1 MGVVTRSAVE
11 SIVRAVLTAPGTGLA
26 PLPPDTKQAAQAA
39 FESDAARALKQEIV
53 EAGRKLWERQY
64 VDGNGGNIS
73 ARLSGEWVLCTPTLT
88 SKADLSP
95 DALCLVDLDGVQV
108 AGREKR
114 SSEILL
120 HLAIMR
126 TVPEARAVIHS
137 HPPHATAFALAGRV
151 PPDAMLAEH
160 EVFVG
165 PVAFL
170 PFESPGTQAFAD
182 TVVPLAHDHNTILLG
197 NHGLVTWADTVT
209 HAEWFV
215 EVMDTTCRIL
225 ILVSQ
230 LGATPAPIPQSGVR
244 DLLDLKQRLG
254 LPDARFRRT
263 APPPPAPSGLDA
275 RIQQVTDA
283 VMKAIE

>member
-1 MGVVTRSAVE
+1 VTRSAVE
-11 SIVRAVLTAPGTGLA
+11 SIVRAVLTAPGAGPTPLA
-26 PLPPDTKQAAQAA
+26 VEAGQAAQAA
-39 FESDAARALKQEIV
+39 FESAAARALKQEIV
-53 EAGRKLWERQY
+53 AAGRKLWERQY

-73 ARLSGEWVLCTPTLT
+73 ARLSEEWVLCTPTLT

-95 DALCLVDLDGVQV
+95 EALCLVDMDGVQV

-120 HLAIMR
+120 HLAIMK

-197 NHGLVTWADTVT
+197 NHGVVTWADTVT

-225 ILVSQ
+225 ILVNQ
-230 LGATPAPIPQSGVR
+230 LGATPAAIPEPGVR
-244 DLLDLKQRLG
+244 DLLALKQRLG
-254 LPDARFRRT
+254 LPDARFGRPP
-263 APPPPAPSGLDA
+263 APPPSASDLDA

-283 VMKAIE
+283 VLKALE